1 MSVLASSVPVMHHP
15 WRAVRG
21 LPEWEVVTTDDL
33 PAGVVAATTWRDK
46 TIWLRRGLSQ
56 VERRCAVEH
65 ERQHILRGVV
75 CGDADEAFVEQ
86 ATARAL
92 ISLEALADALRWS
105 RHPREVAD
113 AVWTTQAVLR
123 CRVRHLHPAERAAL
137 AHAVEH
143 HVA

>member
-1 MSVLASSVPVMHHP
+1 MSVPAGTVAPMHHP

-21 LPEWEVVTTDDL
+21 MPGWEVVFTDDL
-33 PAGVVAATTWRDK
+33 PAGVVAATTWDDR
-46 TIWLRRGLSQ
+46 TLWVRRGLTQ
-56 VERRCAVEH
+56 AERRCAIEH
-65 ERQHILRGVV
+65 ERQHVMRGVV

-92 ISLEALADALRWS
+92 ISLDALADALRWS

-113 AVWTTQAVLR
+113 ALWVTQAVLR
-123 CRVRHLHPAERAAL
+123 CRVRHLHPVERAAL